1 MILVVSLSPSWQR
14 TLVFPKFSPGE
25 VNRATDVIETASG
38 KGVNVARVATQ
49 LGAKVRLLTTAGGP
63 RGTLF
68 RKALKIDGVPA
79 TIISTAG
86 ETRLCQTLIGLANT
100 PHLNPLPQGERK
112 YEVTLHPL
120 PLRERAGVRGSV
132 PIITELV
139 EPPATLNPAEVDAVL
154 SAYSRALRKASL
166 VVLIGSIPKGCGNGF
181 YAKLTRQANRLH
193 IPVLVDAQR
202 ELLIQGI
209 REHPSLVKINRAE
222 LAEATGT
229 TNLAGGVKQL
239 TKWGAK
245 QIVITQGSKP
255 AIAFDGKGSWKIIPP
270 KIDVVNSTGCGDA
283 MMAGIA
289 TGLHQGKSLENAL
302 KLGVAC
308 GAANAMTVK
317 SGDLRLRDVRKL
329 SLP

>member
-38 KGVNVARVATQ
+38 KGVNVARVATK
-49 LGAKVRLLTTAGGP
+49 LGAKVRLLTTAGGA

-68 RKALKIDGVPA
+68 RKALKADGVPA

-86 ETRLCQTLIGLANT
+86 ETRLCQTLIGQANT
-100 PHLNPLPQGERK
+100 PSPLITEIVEESPALSPR
-112 YEVTLHPL
+112 EVT
-120 PLRERAGVRGSV
+120 AIV
-132 PIITELV
+132 
-139 EPPATLNPAEVDAVL
+139 
-154 SAYSRALRKASL
+154 SAYSRALRSASL
-166 VVLIGSIPKGCGNGF
+166 VVLIGSVPKGCGNGF
-181 YAKLTRQANRLH
+181 YADLVRQANRLT
-193 IPVLVDAQR
+193 IPILVDAQKD
-202 ELLIQGI
+202 LLIQAI
-209 REHPSLVKINRAE
+209 RECPSLVKINRAE
-222 LAEATGT
+222 LVEATGT
-229 TNLAGGVKQL
+229 TSLAAGVKKL

-245 QIVITQGSKP
+245 RIVITQGAKP
-255 AIAFDGKGSWKIIPP
+255 AIAFDGKDSWKITPP
-270 KIDVVNSTGCGDA
+270 KINVVNSTGCGDA

-302 KLGVAC
+302 KLGVSC

-317 SGDLRLRDVRKL
+317 SGDLRLRDVRKP